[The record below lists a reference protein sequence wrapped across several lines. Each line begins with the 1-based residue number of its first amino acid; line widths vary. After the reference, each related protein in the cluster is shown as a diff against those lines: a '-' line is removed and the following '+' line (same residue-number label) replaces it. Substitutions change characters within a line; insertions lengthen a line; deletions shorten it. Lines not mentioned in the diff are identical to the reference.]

1 MEWFKLSIYSLSL
14 FWQFYLI
21 NQVQFFLYKNKKMVI
36 AALIKIILVLLGF
49 TAQGIKF
56 KSFAAFLMAKQGIV
70 NAGGLFALLQS
81 FAMKW

>member
-1 MEWFKLSIYSLSL
+1 
-14 FWQFYLI
+14 
-21 NQVQFFLYKNKKMVI
+21 MVI

-81 FAMKW
+81 FAMK